1 MGDGRCPP
9 PRVPCLLDI
18 SLSQIDQEGWS
29 DAAWRTSVLKSSFNM
44 HMHPNLRATNTTS
57 QRTLTY
63 LLFSLFPPPVTM

>member
-44 HMHPNLRATNTTS
+44 HMHPYALTS
-57 QRTLTY
+57 VGEI
-63 LLFSLFPPPVTM
+63 S